1 MEGRGSSFRSSGSE
15 LATTYKKHPMCLFV
29 GPQSCWCLIHVSG
42 FFPPEKWHRLDIT
55 KSPRFPL
62 CPRSRPPGFSGA
74 NRYRKRRWNKPR
86 CKGPMFKGNSPPV
99 DSCWAWPRIIRI
111 ITIQSWLFLERKQ
124 SKYQQN
130 EQPGQNK
137 RGRFM
142 NDLASFEQIPSY
154 FLVTILY
161 SNYTSSSFFG
171 WNSRSSTSTAQVDA
185 ADAQGTEME
194 GKITLAALQE
204 RRWIPVFFMGYNG
217 K

>member
-1 MEGRGSSFRSSGSE
+1 
-15 LATTYKKHPMCLFV
+15 MCLFV
-29 GPQSCWCLIHVSG
+29 GPQSCWCLTYVSG
-42 FFPPEKWHRLDIT
+42 FYPPEKWHRLDIT

-124 SKYQQN
+124 SKFQQN
-130 EQPGQNK
+130 QQPGQNK

-142 NDLASFEQIPSY
+142 NDLASFEQFPSY
-154 FLVTILY
+154 FLVTITIVTILHLHL
-161 SNYTSSSFFG
+161 SVETPDLQPALPRWMLRMHKAPRWKG
-171 WNSRSSTSTAQVDA
+171 RS
-185 ADAQGTEME
+185 
-194 GKITLAALQE
+194 
-204 RRWIPVFFMGYNG
+204 P
-217 K
+217 